1 MSLSVYLD
9 DENLEELYWRNITH
23 NLGKMARTAGLYECL
38 WRPDEI
44 GITTAH
50 QLIEPI
56 SKGIAFLAMHRRICE
71 QDNPPNGWGNWES
84 LYDFCCDYL
93 KACTE
98 HPSATVRA
106 WR

>member
-1 MSLSVYLD
+1 MSLDVYLE
-9 DENLEELYWRNITH
+9 DENGETLYWRNITH
-23 NLGKMARTAGLYECL
+23 NLNTMAGTAGLYQCL
-38 WRPDEI
+38 WRPEEI

-56 SKGIAFLAMHRRICE
+56 TKGVAFLAIHRHICE
-71 QDNPPNGWGNWES
+71 QDNPPNGWGNWRG

-98 HPSATVRA
+98 YPLATIRVSR
-106 WR
+106 

>member
-38 WRPDEI
+38 WHPDEI

-56 SKGIAFLAMHRRICE
+56 SKGIAFLAMHRRVCE

>member
-1 MSLSVYLD
+1 MSLDVYLE
-9 DENLEELYWRNITH
+9 DENGNDLYSRGITH
-23 NLGKMARTAGLYECL
+23 NLNKMASTADLYQCL
-38 WRPDEI
+38 WRPEEL

-56 SKGIAFLAMHRRICE
+56 SKGIAFLATYRQLCE
-71 QDNPPNGWGNWES
+71 QDNPLNGWGDWES

-98 HPSATVRA
+98 HPLTIIRISR
-106 WR
+106 

>member
-1 MSLSVYLD
+1 MSLSVYLE

-98 HPSATVRA
+98 HPSATVRV

>member
-1 MSLSVYLD
+1 MSLDVYLE
-9 DENLEELYWRNITH
+9 DENGNDLYSRGITH
-23 NLGKMARTAGLYECL
+23 NLNKMASTASLYQCL
-38 WRPDEI
+38 WRPEEI

-56 SKGIAFLAMHRRICE
+56 SKGIAFLATYRQLCE
-71 QDNPPNGWGNWES
+71 QDNPLNGWGDWES

-98 HPSATVRA
+98 HPLTIIRISR
-106 WR
+106 